1 MKLLRSVNEIEKLL
15 DQLEHGIADD
25 LEAQDLDFKEWT
37 TRSFDDNV
45 KRIIKMAVCMANGG
59 GGHIVF
65 GVADK
70 VQGRKNAIRGVP
82 IDLDLYEL
90 QNRVYTKTDPHLLPT
105 FKLITVPEGTGILLL
120 VSVTGEMAPYTTT
133 DGSATIRRGKE
144 CLPLTGSLRKEM
156 AGASLD
162 TDFTAELV
170 KENWELIISATAMEK
185 VRETMDSNNA
195 PTELRKQNDYDLL
208 QSIGAL
214 KDNFLTKGGLL
225 IFGKSEVIERVIP
238 QYRWSFRKM
247 QSDTDYV
254 LRDDGHQPI
263 PIALYELERY
273 LATDN
278 RIVTVESGLFHHEYS
293 TYPTIA
299 IREALLNA
307 FGHRDYRIYGSVML
321 KQYNEKL
328 LITNPGTFIG
338 GIHSDNILHHPS
350 VTRNNHLMDLLDRLR
365 LVNRSNLGVPRI
377 YSALLI
383 EGKEPPI
390 YREVGNSIELT
401 LISSPLYPSFKTFIK
416 NLQKQNIQLDVD
428 ELIILQYL
436 IRHEQIDTST
446 AAHIAQ
452 RKLDHARELLSK
464 LANRYRLIDPV
475 GRGKGRYYILS
486 KTTSDALK
494 QEMSYERQVSL
505 DDEAAKIRIL
515 TVLKEQSLTNHD
527 IRQITGW
534 NRKKVHKVIKELE
547 SAGVEMR
554 GKGRGTKY
562 ILNTNTTNADN
573 ERDI

>member
-1 MKLLRSVNEIEKLL
+1 MRSVEDIEELL
-15 DQLEHGIADD
+15 EQLEKYTADE
-25 LEAQDLDFKEWT
+25 LEAQDLDFKEWIS
-37 TRSFDDNV
+37 RSFNDNV
-45 KRIIKMAVCMANGG
+45 KVIIKMAVCMANGG

-65 GVADK
+65 GIADK
-70 VQGRKNAIRGVP
+70 VQKRKNAIRGVP
-82 IDLDLYEL
+82 NDLDFYDL
-90 QNRVYTKTDPHLLPT
+90 QNKVYTKTDPHLLPS
-105 FKLITVPEGTGILLL
+105 FKEIAVPEGTGTLL
-120 VSVTGEMAPYTTT
+120 VISVTGEMAPYTAT
-133 DGSATIRRGKE
+133 DGSGTVRKGKE

-156 AGASLD
+156 ASSSLN
-162 TDFTAELV
+162 TDMTAELV
-170 KENWELIISATAMEK
+170 KENWETVVSATAMEK
-185 VRETMDSNNA
+185 VRESMASNNA
-195 PTELRKQNDYDLL
+195 PTELRELNDFDLL

-225 IFGKSEVIERVIP
+225 VFGKSEIIERVIP
-238 QYRWSFRKM
+238 EYRWSYRKM

-293 TYPTIA
+293 TYPNIA

-307 FGHRDYRIYGSVML
+307 FGHRDYRIHGSVML

-328 LITNPGTFIG
+328 ILTNPGAFMG
-338 GIHSDNILHHPS
+338 GINSENILHHPS
-350 VTRNNHLMDLLDRLR
+350 VTRNNHLMDLLDRLK

-390 YREVGNSIELT
+390 YSEIGNSIELT
-401 LISSPLYPSFKTFIK
+401 LISSPLYPNFRTFIT
-416 NLQKQNIQLDVD
+416 NLQKQHIQLDVD

-464 LANRYRLIDPV
+464 LANHYRLIEPV

-486 KTTSDALK
+486 KATSDALK
-494 QEMSYERQVSL
+494 QEMSYERQVAL
-505 DDEAAKIRIL
+505 DDEAAKMRIL
-515 TVLKEQSLTNHD
+515 TLLKDQDLSNHD
-527 IRQITGW
+527 IRQMTGW
-534 NRKKVHKVIKELE
+534 NRKKVHKIIKDLE
-547 SAGVEMR
+547 PSGVR
-554 GKGRGTKY
+554 IAGKGRGTKY
-562 ILNTNTTNADN
+562 TLHSNIEND
-573 ERDI
+573 